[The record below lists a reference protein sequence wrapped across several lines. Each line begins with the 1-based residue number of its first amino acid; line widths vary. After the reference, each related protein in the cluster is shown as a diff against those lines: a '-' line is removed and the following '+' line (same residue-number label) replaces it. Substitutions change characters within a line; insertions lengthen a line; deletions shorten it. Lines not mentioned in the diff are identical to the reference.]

1 MLRKLFTLEILF
13 SFIDSLLNYCLH
25 SQAAIRI
32 VFTELE
38 VEVADLSLSTIL
50 LFLVL
55 DLPLHFGFGGV
66 SLCSS
71 WVFLEE
77 IIQFRFWFTL
87 CILLFEW
94 TQIE

>member
-13 SFIDSLLNYCLH
+13 SFIDRLLNNCLH

-38 VEVADLSLSTIL
+38 VEVADLSLSTIF

-66 SLCSS
+66 SLCRS

-77 IIQFRFWFTL
+77 IIQFRFWVTF
-87 CILLFEW
+87 CILLLER

>member
-13 SFIDSLLNYCLH
+13 SFIDRLLNDCLH

-66 SLCSS
+66 SLCRS

-77 IIQFRFWFTL
+77 IIQFRFWVTF
-87 CILLFEW
+87 CILLLEW